1 MDPGYDGKIEGHVG
15 MRYSTHRCPGAIAS
29 VVWALAI
36 LALSSCGHR
45 DGLMIIKFALSQ
57 NPGEP
62 QVRAAVIFKRIVEQE
77 TAGRVRVDLYPNNQ
91 LGNQRDV
98 IEGIQLGTVE
108 MSNVASVLA
117 AFVKEVNLFELPFLF
132 DNRKHFHAVLDSE
145 IGEGLQPFLAR
156 RGFHLLGYFD
166 AGVRHIMTTDRPID
180 GLADLQGLKIRTM
193 ENPLHLATF
202 KALGANPLPMAYGE
216 LYTALEQ
223 GVIDGA
229 EAANTNYLSKRFY
242 EPARNWAQ
250 VGWIHLVEYVVMSRV
265 FYDRLP
271 EDFRRIVDKAAAE
284 MIARERQWYY
294 EADSAALEELAA
306 AGVQITHP
314 DRTPFRQ
321 AARQVYIE
329 WAERVGGMPL
339 IERILNYAYEQ

>member
-1 MDPGYDGKIEGHVG
+1 MLEL
-15 MRYSTHRCPGAIAS
+15 RGANCKRLRAVALIFATL
-29 VVWALAI
+29 VALAS
-36 LALSSCGHR
+36 SSCGPR
-45 DGLMIIKFALSQ
+45 ERIFVIKFALSQ

-62 QVRAAVIFKRIVEQE
+62 QVRAAEVFKRIVEQE
-77 TAGRVRVDLYPNNQ
+77 TVGRVRVDLYPNNQ

-132 DNRKHFHAVLDSE
+132 ENREHFHAVLDSE
-145 IGEGLQPFLAR
+145 IGEGVKPALLR

-166 AGVRHIMTTDRPID
+166 AGVRHIMTTDRPIE
-180 GLADLQGLKIRTM
+180 GLADLQGLKVRTM

-242 EPARNWAQ
+242 EPAPNWAL
-250 VGWIHLVEYVVMSRV
+250 VGWIHLVEYVMISRV

-271 EDFRRIVDKAAAE
+271 EDFRRIVDKAAVE
-284 MIARERQWYY
+284 MISRERQWYA
-294 EADSAALEELAA
+294 EADAAALRELEAA
-306 AGVQITHP
+306 DVRITHP

-321 AARQVYIE
+321 AARQVYID
-329 WAERVGGMPL
+329 WAERVGGIEL
-339 IERILNYAYEQ
+339 IDRILKFPVRQ